1 MSVCTIARALDR
13 IKHTTPDSPLIVASA
28 KRGYVEVFFRNTVYG
43 QDFVRFNPPNL
54 LGVFHGGMDMNH
66 VRSKL
71 EKR

>member
-1 MSVCTIARALDR
+1 MSVCTITRALDR

-43 QDFVRFNPPNL
+43 EDIVRLNPPNL
-54 LGVFHGGMDMNH
+54 IGVFHGDMNMGLI
-66 VRSKL
+66 RNKL